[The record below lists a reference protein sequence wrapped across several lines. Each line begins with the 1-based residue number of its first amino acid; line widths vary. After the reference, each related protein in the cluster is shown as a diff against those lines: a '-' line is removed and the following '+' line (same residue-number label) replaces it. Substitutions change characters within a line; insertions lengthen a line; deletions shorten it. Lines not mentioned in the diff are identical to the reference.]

1 MSSSPA
7 ISSLL
12 IVRSSRLSI
21 TVLSLS
27 NAVGYLVFRSAAAAT
42 RPSSFSGLSI
52 GATIESLSPCKLNK
66 SLAVSSSATS
76 TSLPDAITSPA
87 DVFLSLN
94 SISLAVSLPALR
106 ASSSSTTRTPSTT
119 VEIVLPVCSSKP
131 TISSFFKST
140 FSAATCS
147 ALVVLAAISSAVA
160 SLALFIFIL
169 RSSSLARAFSPFA
182 FSLAVCLASLNSF
195 LTGRIAAE
203 PPGTAASII
212 SNIMPISPANFSPP
226 TLSSK
231 GTGTPTAFNALVKAT
246 PTLAVVSDTASIAT
260 ARFLMSLPA
269 ALPIHSTIG

>member
-1 MSSSPA
+1 MFSVSMSSSPA

-119 VEIVLPVCSSKP
+119 VEIVLPV
-131 TISSFFKST
+131 
-140 FSAATCS
+140 
-147 ALVVLAAISSAVA
+147 
-160 SLALFIFIL
+160 
-169 RSSSLARAFSPFA
+169 
-182 FSLAVCLASLNSF
+182 
-195 LTGRIAAE
+195 
-203 PPGTAASII
+203 
-212 SNIMPISPANFSPP
+212 
-226 TLSSK
+226 
-231 GTGTPTAFNALVKAT
+231 
-246 PTLAVVSDTASIAT
+246 
-260 ARFLMSLPA
+260 
-269 ALPIHSTIG
+269 